1 MKIVLKEKHMRRLDI
16 VTLILVGIAG
26 INWGLIALFKF
37 NAVTY
42 IVGRPWLVNITYIAM
57 AVAALYLLIGFRAI
71 IQRWKTNGG
80 EKRR

>member
-1 MKIVLKEKHMRRLDI
+1 MRRLDI

-42 IVGRPWLVNITYIAM
+42 IVGKSWLVNITYIAM
-57 AVAALYLLIGFRAI
+57 AVAAMYLLIGFKSIAR
-71 IQRWKTNGG
+71 RWKMGG
-80 EKRR
+80 DRRR